1 MRHLTI
7 ILVGVLLTC
16 TSKVSAQEADPAS
29 SAGQA
34 VRSLFDGETLN
45 GWEGDQTFFRIE
57 DGAIVAGTMD
67 ESIPNNAF
75 LCTAEDYA
83 DFELR
88 LQAKLV
94 GEGDNAGVQ
103 FRSRRVPDH
112 HEVSG
117 YQADMGSVSRQWFN
131 QFAGKDS
138 AAAEPNAKALIW
150 GALYDETRRNR
161 FLAWADPDTVADVL
175 RPGEWNRLTVRAEG
189 PHIQIWINDFQTIDY
204 TETSHIPTSG
214 VICLQIHSGPPA
226 EAWYKDVRLQKID
239 GEAP

>member
-1 MRHLTI
+1 MRFLSVF
-7 ILVGVLLTC
+7 LVVLPIYLHTAH
-16 TSKVSAQEADPAS
+16 AQEAD
-29 SAGQA
+29 
-34 VRSLFDGETLN
+34 VRSLFDGETLD
-45 GWEGDQTFFRIE
+45 GWEGDTTFFRVE
-57 DGAIVAGTMD
+57 DGAIVAGTLD

-75 LCTAEDYA
+75 LCTTEAYA

-94 GEGDNAGVQ
+94 GAGDNAGVQ

-131 QFAGKDS
+131 EFAGEDS
-138 AAAEPNAKALIW
+138 ADAETNAKALIW

-161 FLAWADPDTVADVL
+161 FLAWTDPDAVADVL
-175 RPGEWNRLTVRAEG
+175 NAGDWNDLVVRAEG
-189 PHIQIWINDFQTIDY
+189 PRIQIWVNDLQTVDY

-214 VICLQIHSGPPA
+214 VICLQIHSGAPA
-226 EAWYKDVRLQKID
+226 EAWYTDVRLQEIA
-239 GEAP
+239 GEEP